1 MDLCLSIPDR
11 LTDSTIYVTEKGST
25 RKALVTY
32 GTGPL
37 ACLSLFPV
45 AELDK
50 EGIMGLRNEVG
61 LYLFL

>member
-1 MDLCLSIPDR
+1 MLRKVQGIN
-11 LTDSTIYVTEKGST
+11 VTEKGSN
-25 RKALVTY
+25 KEVVVATY

-50 EGIMGLRNEVG
+50 VS
-61 LYLFL
+61 

>member
-1 MDLCLSIPDR
+1 MSLKSE
-11 LTDSTIYVTEKGST
+11 VTVP
-25 RKALVTY
+25 LVVTA

-50 EGIMGLRNEVG
+50 ES
-61 LYLFL
+61 YD